1 MVLLETTATT
11 AMYSGLI
18 AAIVS
23 GIVSLIGYAITAC
36 IQSKNAKKTI
46 ETQKEIAQM
55 QKDEKLFYES
65 QLDWANETRKLIAK
79 FVRTGTELNHV
90 INDYNQVAKLKKSKD
105 PATRIKQE
113 THKAELEAKME
124 QVISNLQEQVTLLR
138 LYLFHKENK
147 DEQAVL
153 KVILDIEHD
162 MVENNKISTA
172 GLDNLVNV
180 TRTFLDNLMKRL
192 EKEST
197 KEQGKSK

>member
-36 IQSKNAKKTI
+36 IQDKNAKKTI

-138 LYLFHKENK
+138 LYLFHKK
-147 DEQAVL
+147 
-153 KVILDIEHD
+153 
-162 MVENNKISTA
+162 
-172 GLDNLVNV
+172 
-180 TRTFLDNLMKRL
+180 TRTNRQF
-192 EKEST
+192 
-197 KEQGKSK
+197 

>member
-23 GIVSLIGYAITAC
+23 GIVSLIGYTITAC
-36 IQSKNAKKTI
+36 IQDKNAKKTI

-138 LYLFHKENK
+138 LYLFHKKNK

>member
-36 IQSKNAKKTI
+36 IQGKNAKKTI
-46 ETQKEIAQM
+46 EAQKEIAQM

>member
-1 MVLLETTATT
+1 
-11 AMYSGLI
+11 
-18 AAIVS
+18 
-23 GIVSLIGYAITAC
+23 
-36 IQSKNAKKTI
+36 
-46 ETQKEIAQM
+46 
-55 QKDEKLFYES
+55 
-65 QLDWANETRKLIAK
+65 
-79 FVRTGTELNHV
+79 
-90 INDYNQVAKLKKSKD
+90 
-105 PATRIKQE
+105 
-113 THKAELEAKME
+113 ME

-138 LYLFHKENK
+138 LYLFHKKNK

-162 MVENNKISTA
+162 MVKNNKISTA

>member
-36 IQSKNAKKTI
+36 IQDKNAKKTI

-113 THKAELEAKME
+113 THKVELEAKME

>member
-1 MVLLETTATT
+1 MVLLETTATA

-65 QLDWANETRKLIAK
+65 QLEWANETRKLIAK

-90 INDYNQVAKLKKSKD
+90 ISDYNQAKD
-105 PATRIKQE
+105 
-113 THKAELEAKME
+113 
-124 QVISNLQEQVTLLR
+124 
-138 LYLFHKENK
+138 
-147 DEQAVL
+147 
-153 KVILDIEHD
+153 
-162 MVENNKISTA
+162 
-172 GLDNLVNV
+172 G
-180 TRTFLDNLMKRL
+180 
-192 EKEST
+192 
-197 KEQGKSK
+197 

>member
-36 IQSKNAKKTI
+36 IQDKNAKKTI

-138 LYLFHKENK
+138 LYLFHKKNK

-162 MVENNKISTA
+162 MVKNNKISTA

>member
-1 MVLLETTATT
+1 
-11 AMYSGLI
+11 
-18 AAIVS
+18 
-23 GIVSLIGYAITAC
+23 
-36 IQSKNAKKTI
+36 
-46 ETQKEIAQM
+46 M

-138 LYLFHKENK
+138 LYLFHKKNK

-162 MVENNKISTA
+162 MVKNNKISTA

>member
-1 MVLLETTATT
+1 MVLLETTATA

-65 QLDWANETRKLIAK
+65 QLEWANETRKLIAK

-90 INDYNQVAKLKKSKD
+90 ISDYNQAAKLRESED
-105 PATRIKQE
+105 PAIKIQQE
-113 THKAELEAKME
+113 THKTELKAKME

-153 KVILDIEHD
+153 QVILDIEHD
-162 MVENNKISTA
+162 MVKNTKISTA

>member
-1 MVLLETTATT
+1 MIILTTT

-18 AAIVS
+18 AAFVS
-23 GIVSLIGYAITAC
+23 GAVSLLGYIITAF
-36 IQSKNAKKTI
+36 IQSRNGKKAI
-46 ETQKEIAQM
+46 EVQRELAQM

-65 QLDWANETRKLIAK
+65 QLDWADETRKLIAK

-90 INDYNQVAKLKKSKD
+90 INDYSQAAKLKESKD
-105 PATRIKQE
+105 PETRIKQE
-113 THKAELEAKME
+113 VHKTELKVKME
-124 QVISNLQEQVTLLR
+124 QVIGNFQEQVTLLR

-162 MVENNKISTA
+162 MVENTKISTA

-192 EKEST
+192 EKESA
-197 KEQGKSK
+197 

>member
-36 IQSKNAKKTI
+36 IQGKNAKKTI

-113 THKAELEAKME
+113 THKTELETKME